1 MNLKTNIYPKEVT
14 LKIQTVEFD
23 DLWKIRGPITE
34 VEGFEIVPFNDL
46 VQVMNISFDTVLFII
61 VL

>member
-1 MNLKTNIYPKEVT
+1 MNPKTNIFPKEVT

-23 DLWKIRGPITE
+23 NLWKIRGPITE

-46 VQVMNISFDTVLFII
+46 VQVMNFL
-61 VL
+61 